1 MFLDNFIIAAR
12 QVGILYVMVLVGV
25 VCDRIGLFTEKT
37 GKACTDLLF
46 YIITQGQRNEAF
58 DCRRMRIPHAF
69 YSDCN

>member
-37 GKACTDLLF
+37 GKACTDLLS
-46 YIITQGQRNEAF
+46 I
-58 DCRRMRIPHAF
+58 
-69 YSDCN
+69 